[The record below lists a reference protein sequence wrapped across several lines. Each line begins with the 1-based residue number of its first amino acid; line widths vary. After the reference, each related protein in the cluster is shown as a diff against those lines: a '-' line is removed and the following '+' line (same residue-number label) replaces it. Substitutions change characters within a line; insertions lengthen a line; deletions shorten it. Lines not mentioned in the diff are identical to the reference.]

1 MILFLRQY
9 HESSFFNFS
18 NFFLLGLKL
27 SSKIDFGKRV
37 NPVNSIISTKIFQR
51 KAPKAIHLFSS
62 PEPAEKADTLK
73 TEDRPSQGKRTK

>member
-1 MILFLRQY
+1 MIQFLRQY
-9 HESSFFNFS
+9 HESSFFNFF
-18 NFFLLGLKL
+18 NFFLVMKL
-27 SSKIDFGKRV
+27 NSKIDFGKRV